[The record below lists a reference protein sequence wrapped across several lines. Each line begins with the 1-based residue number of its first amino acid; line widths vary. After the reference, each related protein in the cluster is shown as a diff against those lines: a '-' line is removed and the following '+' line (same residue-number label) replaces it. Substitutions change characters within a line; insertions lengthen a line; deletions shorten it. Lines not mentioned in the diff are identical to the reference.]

1 MITWLY
7 IWNSTYIWK
16 RLQAPTSVIPILV
29 HMKVNVT
36 NKTEATPAA
45 AHIPMVVEL
54 VILVSKLILLITSTN
69 IKVINN
75 TLNVQLTIKG
85 SSTNCAFKEQLYIIM
100 HIVVSGLFWFRRD
113 ATPAS
118 SDCRSNSLGVRQS
131 LRWIPDAQMTAH
143 KSNGNSFASNGRQD
157 GSAWTGV
164 ARGSWLQV
172 DLGEFYANTCT

>member
-7 IWNSTYIWK
+7 IWKSTYIWK

-85 SSTNCAFKEQLYIIM
+85 SSTNCAFKE
-100 HIVVSGLFWFRRD
+100 
-113 ATPAS
+113 
-118 SDCRSNSLGVRQS
+118 
-131 LRWIPDAQMTAH
+131 
-143 KSNGNSFASNGRQD
+143 
-157 GSAWTGV
+157 
-164 ARGSWLQV
+164 
-172 DLGEFYANTCT
+172 